1 MFGHVCLDKDGSVV
15 WWLLFAVFLYV
26 ACAALVVAEV
36 FVPSGGILSLCAL
49 ACVTGGVVI
58 FFKHSV
64 VAGWAGV
71 VIAVVM
77 VPVLLIVAY
86 KLLPRTRFGRQV
98 VLAPPV
104 RARGDAI
111 ADTDEIAAL
120 LGRTGRVLTPL
131 RPVGMCEFDG
141 RRVECVAES
150 GYVQKDEQVRV
161 IRVEGTQVT
170 VRVMEEA

>member
-1 MFGHVCLDKDGSVV
+1 LDKDGSVG

-26 ACAALVVAEV
+26 ACAALIVAEV
-36 FVPSGGILSLCAL
+36 FVPSGGILSICAL
-49 ACVTGGVVI
+49 ACVTGGVII
-58 FFKHSV
+58 FFRHS
-64 VAGWAGV
+64 AATGWAGV
-71 VIAVVM
+71 VIAIVM
-77 VPVLLIVAY
+77 VPVLLVAAY

-111 ADTDEIAAL
+111 SDTDELAGL
-120 LGRTGRVLTPL
+120 MSRTGRVLTPL

-150 GYVQKDEQVRV
+150 GYVQKDREVKV